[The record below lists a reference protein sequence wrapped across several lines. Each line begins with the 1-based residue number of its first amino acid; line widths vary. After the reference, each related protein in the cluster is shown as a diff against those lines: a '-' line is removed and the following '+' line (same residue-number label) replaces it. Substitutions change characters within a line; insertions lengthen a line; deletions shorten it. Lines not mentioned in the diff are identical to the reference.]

1 MRQEVEGS
9 RAGVGAARMIDWG
22 LATRRQ
28 MIGGDARSRRGRL
41 SEKSMFLLPPVETRA
56 VAVAV

>member
-1 MRQEVEGS
+1 
-9 RAGVGAARMIDWG
+9 MIDWG

-28 MIGGDARSRRGRL
+28 MIGGGARSRRGRL
-41 SEKSMFLLPPVETRA
+41 IDKSLFSWPLVETRA

>member
-1 MRQEVEGS
+1 
-9 RAGVGAARMIDWG
+9 MIDWG

-28 MIGGDARSRRGRL
+28 MIGGGVRRRRGRL
-41 SEKSMFLLPPVETRA
+41 SEKPLLLLPLVETRA